1 MVAFKETWKKFTYCH
16 LILKWTCIVYTLCTF
31 ISFKSTWIFS
41 AMGGASTKLGQRT
54 TLRQVNYSLQ
64 DCTILVFT
72 RRKQDLS
79 ALNLFR
85 YYFFS
90 KFIVVISKIESV
102 MCRRKIIIYAY
113 YIRPIT
119 QPGTF

>member
-54 TLRQVNYSLQ
+54 TLRRKSTIHCRIAQSWCLLGENRISLH
-64 DCTILVFT
+64 
-72 RRKQDLS
+72 
-79 ALNLFR
+79 
-85 YYFFS
+85 
-90 KFIVVISKIESV
+90 
-102 MCRRKIIIYAY
+102 
-113 YIRPIT
+113 
-119 QPGTF
+119 